1 VGGGFSGSLHNI
13 LEPAVFGLPV
23 FFGPK
28 HVKFPEANEFINRGI
43 GVEIGSYQEFK
54 IKFNEIE
61 SELNSLSKKTIEFVE
76 SQRGASEKILENQE
90 VKNLLN

>member
-28 HVKFPEANEFINRGI
+28 HAKFPETNEFMNRGI
-43 GVEIGSYQEFK
+43 GFEVRSYQEFK
-54 IKFNEIE
+54 IKLNEIE
-61 SELNSLSKKTIEFVE
+61 PELDSLSKKTIEFVE
-76 SQRGASEKILENQE
+76 SQRGASEKIIENQE